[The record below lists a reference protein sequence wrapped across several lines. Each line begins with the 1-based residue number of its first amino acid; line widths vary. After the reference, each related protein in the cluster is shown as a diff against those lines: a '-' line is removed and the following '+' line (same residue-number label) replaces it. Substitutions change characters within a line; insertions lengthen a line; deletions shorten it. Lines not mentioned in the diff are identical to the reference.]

1 MDTGTLLR
9 TALVAL
15 SLFGLPLLA
24 LARAWR
30 REGTPPAADES
41 ASGRSRGLG
50 RWRAPRGAYDPI
62 SRWE

>member
-24 LARAWR
+24 LAYSWR
-30 REGTPPAADES
+30 REGTPPAAEES
-41 ASGRSRGLG
+41 ASRPSRGLG
-50 RWRAPRGAYDPI
+50 SWRAPRGAYDPI

>member
-1 MDTGTLLR
+1 MDIGTLLR
-9 TALVAL
+9 TALVVV

-24 LARAWR
+24 LVWSWR
-30 REGTPPAADES
+30 RGETPPAGEES
-41 ASGRSRGLG
+41 APRRSRGPG